1 MDVAE
6 AVHPDSTVARA
17 VFQPLAHAECLHFRN
32 CSRCQPVTTGFVA
45 REIRRIH
52 QQHVIA
58 RARSPGRSSGA
69 GGSGTH
75 HQHVGVH
82 VRILAYC
89 DDYDE
94 RVAAL
99 LDRFEQ
105 RLDRLVNGA
114 FAKAFKAEVQPVE
127 VAAALQRELDDRAVV
142 IGAGRTVVPNI
153 FTIEFS
159 SRDFERLM
167 AFEAPL
173 RTELMDVVKEHANT
187 QQYLLIG
194 GLDITFME
202 DPTLDTGL
210 FRVRAEAKDTG
221 TSEPTDTSTRR
232 GPHVTVNGL
241 VHPLTRH
248 TTKIGRGTDAD
259 IRIDDTGVS
268 RHHAEIVLSVPIIL
282 RDLESTNGT
291 WIGKERITEVEL
303 DRDTEI
309 RIGPATIQFHVK

>member
-1 MDVAE
+1 MA
-6 AVHPDSTVARA
+6 T
-17 VFQPLAHAECLHFRN
+17 
-32 CSRCQPVTTGFVA
+32 
-45 REIRRIH
+45 
-52 QQHVIA
+52 
-58 RARSPGRSSGA
+58 
-69 GGSGTH
+69 
-75 HQHVGVH
+75 
-82 VRILAYC
+82 
-89 DDYDE
+89 
-94 RVAAL
+94 L

-142 IGAGRTVVPNI
+142 IGAGRTVVPNV

-159 SRDFERLM
+159 TRDFERLL
-167 AFEAPL
+167 AFEGPL
-173 RTELMDVVKEHANT
+173 RTELTDVIKEHANT

-194 GLDITFME
+194 GVDIAFKE
-202 DPTLDTGL
+202 DPALDTGL
-210 FRVRAEAKDTG
+210 FRVRAEARDDGKQEESG
-221 TSEPTDTSTRR
+221 SRK
-232 GPHVTVNGL
+232 GPHVIVDGL

-268 RHHAEIVLSVPIIL
+268 RHHAEIVLSVPILL
-282 RDLESTNGT
+282 RDLNSTNGT

-309 RIGPATIQFHVK
+309 RIGSATIQFHVK

>member
-1 MDVAE
+1 M
-6 AVHPDSTVARA
+6 
-17 VFQPLAHAECLHFRN
+17 L
-32 CSRCQPVTTGFVA
+32 
-45 REIRRIH
+45 I
-52 QQHVIA
+52 
-58 RARSPGRSSGA
+58 
-69 GGSGTH
+69 
-75 HQHVGVH
+75 
-82 VRILAYC
+82 
-89 DDYDE
+89 
-94 RVAAL
+94 VAAL

-142 IGAGRTVVPNI
+142 IGGGRNVVPNV

-173 RTELMDVVKEHANT
+173 RSELTDVVKEHANQ
-187 QQYLLIG
+187 QQYQLIG
-194 GLDITFME
+194 GVEILFME
-202 DPTLDTGL
+202 DPALDTGL
-210 FRVRAEAKDTG
+210 FRVRAEARETAQEEEITG
-221 TSEPTDTSTRR
+221 SRR
-232 GPHVTVNGL
+232 GPHVTVNGF
-241 VHPLTRH
+241 VYPLTRH

-291 WIGKERITEVEL
+291 WIGKERISEVEL

-309 RIGPATIQFHVK
+309 RIGSSIITFHVR

>member
-1 MDVAE
+1 MRVAE
-6 AVHPDSTVARA
+6 AVHPNAAVTRA
-17 VFQPLAHAECLHFRN
+17 IDHPVTHTECLHFGNRARGE
-32 CSRCQPVTTGFVA
+32 SVTTRFVA
-45 REIRRIH
+45 RKLRRIH
-52 QQHVIA
+52 QQHVMA
-58 RARSPGRSSGA
+58 RARSPGSS
-69 GGSGTH
+69 GGSGRSSTH

-82 VRILAYC
+82 VRILAYGG
-89 DDYDE
+89 DYDE

-167 AFEAPL
+167 AFESPL
-173 RTELMDVVKEHANT
+173 RTELIDVIKEHANT

-194 GLDITFME
+194 GVDITFME
-202 DPTLDTGL
+202 DPALDTGL

-221 TSEPTDTSTRR
+221 TSEPADTSTRR

-259 IRIDDTGVS
+259 IRIDDSGVS

-309 RIGPATIQFHVK
+309 RVGPATIQFHVK